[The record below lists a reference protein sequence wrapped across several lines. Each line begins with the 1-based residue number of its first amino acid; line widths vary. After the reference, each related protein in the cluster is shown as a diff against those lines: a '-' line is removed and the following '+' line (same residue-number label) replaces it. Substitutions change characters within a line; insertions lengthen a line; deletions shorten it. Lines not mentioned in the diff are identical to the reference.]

1 MLLLLAFMFAQRI
14 YIALRSIES
23 GLFNAF
29 FLPSFSFSFSF
40 SSFIMLIACPPLVM
54 TQVTSLAVRDSIC
67 RAPGGEASLQAFQ
80 LLVGLYRFTDAAWG
94 GQGFPGNC
102 NWPVAL
108 AVVDQ
113 LGLLPASRP
122 QVSAAVRQTQILV
135 SGGGGGGASSLSSS
149 SSSVGSREPALR
161 PEHLRHVLLG
171 TMRCLHF
178 KQQALREGASA
189 PPSGGG
195 GGAARGLPPDAG
207 SLAENTEHAKA
218 LMEFASQ
225 GQFEH
230 HSSDTMVE
238 MSQMMSGI
246 AY

>member
-1 MLLLLAFMFAQRI
+1 
-14 YIALRSIES
+14 
-23 GLFNAF
+23 
-29 FLPSFSFSFSF
+29 
-40 SSFIMLIACPPLVM
+40 M

-113 LGLLPASRP
+113 LGLLPASRS
-122 QVSAAVRQTQILV
+122 QVSAALRQTQILV
-135 SGGGGGGASSLSSS
+135 SGGGGGASSLS

-161 PEHLRHVLLG
+161 PEHVRHLLLG
-171 TMRCLHF
+171 AMRCLHF

-189 PPSGGG
+189 PPG
-195 GGAARGLPPDAG
+195 GGAGGGAPRGLPPDAG